1 MAQEVDRGLDVLIC
15 HPRIVQTG
23 LDLIAFPTL
32 VFYQTEYSVYTLR
45 QASRRSWRI
54 GQDQPVKVIHL
65 AYEETLQTQA
75 LGLVAKKA
83 QASLALEG
91 ELVEGGL
98 VSMAEDDLML
108 SLAKALIAGD
118 DDLPVVNLSSAYGE
132 EDDFVTELPPVQ
144 PSVLDALDDLF
155 GSLPRADTTPVL
167 AQAVGAQPVA
177 RIAFTDA
184 PVTLGTSGRRKKVS
198 AGVGL
203 LFPELMGA

>member
-1 MAQEVDRGLDVLIC
+1 
-15 HPRIVQTG
+15 
-23 LDLIAFPTL
+23 
-32 VFYQTEYSVYTLR
+32 
-45 QASRRSWRI
+45 
-54 GQDQPVKVIHL
+54 L
-65 AYEETLQTQA
+65 AYEETLQIQA

-98 VSMAEDDLML
+98 VAMAEDNLML

-118 DDLPVVNLSSAYGE
+118 DDSPITNLSSAYGE
-132 EDDFVTELPPVQ
+132 EDDFITELPPVQ

-155 GSLPRADTTPVL
+155 GSLPRVETPPVL
-167 AQAVGAQPVA
+167 AQDVGAQPVV
-177 RIAFTDA
+177 RVAFTDA
-184 PVTLGTSGRRKKVS
+184 PVTLGSRGRRKKVA

>member
-1 MAQEVDRGLDVLIC
+1 MLIC

-45 QASRRSWRI
+45 QASCRSWRI
-54 GQDQPVKVIHL
+54 GQDRPVKVVHL

-118 DDLPVVNLSSAYGE
+118 DDLPVTDLSSAYGE
-132 EDDFVTELPPVQ
+132 EDDFVTELPPMAQ
-144 PSVLDALDDLF
+144 SVLDALDDLI
-155 GSLPRADTTPVL
+155 GAPPKEEAPPVL
-167 AQAVGAQPVA
+167 AQAAGTQPVV
-177 RIAFTDA
+177 RVAFTDA

-203 LFPELMGA
+203 LFPDMMTP